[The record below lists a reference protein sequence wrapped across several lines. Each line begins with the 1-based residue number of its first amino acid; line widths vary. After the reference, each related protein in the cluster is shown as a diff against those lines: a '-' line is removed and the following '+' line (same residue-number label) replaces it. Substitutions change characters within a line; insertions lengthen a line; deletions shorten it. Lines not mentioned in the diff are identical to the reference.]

1 MALGTIAMFNFQGEL
16 ISEKNHAADS
26 PESLNDLTNKF
37 ATLVGDKVADAVDLK
52 GGKSCEKENCG
63 RDGVGSVLGTAA
75 TTGGRL

>member
-1 MALGTIAMFNFQGEL
+1 MLGMIATFNFQGEL
-16 ISEKNHAADS
+16 ISEHYQNS
-26 PESLNDLTNKF
+26 ESDEPLNAITDKF
-37 ATLVGDKVADAVDLK
+37 ATLVGDKVADAVELK